1 MSEDWSD
8 MSDDNENGTQG
19 EQGEEQKPEP
29 SPYLSRSTMLPVEGV
44 VYCLEHTVVHADTEN
59 PYGEGPESWCKK
71 DEHRSIYYRGHKGDL
86 DERVETEPN
95 GAPRPRIAAAT
106 SNNSRLTKAE
116 RGLVLR
122 LTRTLHTTLSNT
134 RETLSQI
141 LGKDAVEGR
150 ESDPLLKLTESILDK
165 LGDEG
170 GEPDGS

>member
-8 MSDDNENGTQG
+8 MSDDNENGTPGEQG

-29 SPYLSRSTMLPVEGV
+29 SPYLTRSTMLPVEGV

-86 DERVETEPN
+86 DERVEAEPDR
-95 GAPRPRIAAAT
+95 APRSRIAAAT
-106 SNNSRLTKAE
+106 STGGLTKAE
-116 RGLVLR
+116 RGLVVR
-122 LTRTLHTTLSNT
+122 LARTLHTTLSNT

-141 LGKDAVEGR
+141 LGKDAVEGP

-165 LGDEG
+165 LGDDDE
-170 GEPDGS
+170 